1 MRVRERLRS
10 ASASLAET
18 FRVPSLRRLEI
29 AWSLSVTADWIS
41 TLALAVYAF
50 AVGGALAVGLLGL
63 VRMIPSGIGA
73 PFMALPG
80 DRYPRERV
88 LTVVESLRALL
99 IAAAALAVW
108 LAWPVA
114 VVYGLVAAAAIVVS
128 AMRSTQYALL
138 PSLARSPRELV
149 AANVGLSTIE
159 GLGML
164 LGPIIAGVLLMVT
177 GTQVLLAIAAI
188 VFGGAALMLARIDAV
203 PGFAPAERSGD
214 IRPITEA
221 LAGFRTLSAKSKP
234 RLIVS
239 LFTAQTFVR
248 GMLGVLI
255 VVSAL
260 DLLSMGQPG
269 VGYLSAAIG
278 AGGLVGVVVSLALV
292 GRPHLAEPFGFGLLA
307 WGLPIALVGIWP
319 TPAVALAMMVVV
331 GVGNSVGD
339 VAGMTTL
346 QRLVPDEVLARVLGV
361 LDGLV
366 LAGIGFGGIAA
377 PLVIRWVGVRGALVA
392 AGAILL
398 VLVPASWPML
408 RRIDALTIIPEHE
421 LTLLHRMPLFAPL
434 DVPTVDRLAQR
445 LHERFVR
452 ARTVVIREGE
462 VGDRFYA
469 IDRGRVSVTV
479 AGAHVADLGPGD
491 FFGEIALLK
500 DVPRTATVTVTEDA
514 RLLTLE
520 REEFLEA
527 VTGYAWSRLEADRVA
542 SRRLTELGR

>member
-1 MRVRERLRS
+1 M
-10 ASASLAET
+10 
-18 FRVPSLRRLEI
+18 PSLRRLEL
-29 AWSLSVTADWIS
+29 AWALSVTADWVS
-41 TLALAVYAF
+41 TIALAVYAF

-63 VRMIPSGIGA
+63 VRMIPSAIGA

-88 LTVVESLRALL
+88 LTVAETVRALL
-99 IAAAALAVW
+99 IAAAAIAVW
-108 LAWPVA
+108 LSWPVA
-114 VVYGLVAAAAIVVS
+114 VVYAIVAVAAVAVS

-159 GLGML
+159 GLGTL
-164 LGPIIAGVLLMVT
+164 LGPIIAGVLLMVS
-177 GTQVLLAIAAI
+177 GPQVLLAIAAI
-188 VFGGAALMLARIDAV
+188 VFGGAALMLSRIDAV
-203 PGFAPAERSGD
+203 PGFRPAERPPD
-214 IRPITEA
+214 VRPIPEA
-221 LAGFRTLSAKSKP
+221 LAGFRTLGAESRP

-255 VVSAL
+255 VVSAV

-278 AGGLVGVVVSLALV
+278 AGALVGVVLSLALV
-292 GRPHLAEPFGFGLLA
+292 GRPHLAVPFGFGLLA

-319 TPAVALAMMVVV
+319 TPAFALAMMVVV

-346 QRLVPDEVLARVLGV
+346 QRIVPDEVLARVLGV

-366 LAGIGFGGIAA
+366 LAGIGFGGMAA
-377 PLVIRWVGVRGALVA
+377 PLVIDRLGVRGALIGT
-392 AGAILL
+392 GAILM

-408 RRIDALTIIPEHE
+408 RRIDALTIIPEDE
-421 LTLLHRMPLFAPL
+421 LTLLRRIPLFTGL
-434 DVPTVDRLAQR
+434 DVPTLDHLAQR
-445 LHERFVR
+445 LRERFVR
-452 ARTVVIREGE
+452 ADTTVIREGE
-462 VGDRFYA
+462 VGDRFYV
-469 IDRGRVSVTV
+469 IDQGRAVVTAQGV
-479 AGAHVADLGPGD
+479 HVADLGPGD
-491 FFGEIALLK
+491 FFGEIALLR
-500 DVPRTATVTVTEDA
+500 DVPRTARVTVTADA

-527 VTGYAWSRLEADRVA
+527 VTGFSWSRLEVDQVA
-542 SRRLTELGR
+542 ARRLTELGR